1 MIFRDSQN
9 YSIATLLDKV
19 DELFGQQIKVVLEK
33 KKRLQKRRLAF
44 TESMENEFTPKSINP

>member
-1 MIFRDSQN
+1 SLIFRDSQN

-44 TESMENEFTPKSINP
+44 TESM